1 MNMKVKELMTSNPTV
16 VKPEE
21 TVAQAATLMKQE
33 DCGALPVLA
42 NGKLVGMITDR
53 DIVIR
58 AIAAGKDPKA
68 TKVSEVMTA
77 DPVTTSP
84 DASDDDAEKLMA
96 KSQVR
101 RLPVVEDGKLVGI
114 LVTAQLARR
123 GNTSELGETIR
134 GISEPKSGRGSHA
147 RG

>member
-1 MNMKVKELMTSNPTV
+1 MNMKVKELMTPNPTV
-16 VKPEE
+16 VKPED

-33 DCGALPVLA
+33 DCGALPVMT
-42 NGKLVGMITDR
+42 NGKLGGMITDR

-77 DPVTTSP
+77 DPVTISP
-84 DASDDDAEKLMA
+84 DASDDEAEKLMA

-101 RLPVVEDGKLVGI
+101 RLPVVENGKLVGI

-123 GNTSELGETIR
+123 GNTNELGETIR